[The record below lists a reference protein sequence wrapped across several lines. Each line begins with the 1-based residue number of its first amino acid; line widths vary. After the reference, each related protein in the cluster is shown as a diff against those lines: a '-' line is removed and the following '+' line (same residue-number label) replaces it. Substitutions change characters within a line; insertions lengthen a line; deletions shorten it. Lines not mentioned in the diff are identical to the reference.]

1 MGRHCSS
8 LEMMSAAAGQILRL
22 LLLFSICFA
31 CMRTSAVHAAEVRV
45 GNGVDFAAAVAKAAA
60 GDRIIVPNGVHTAID
75 VKIDKPLEI
84 TGQAGATLDGKGK
97 SQILIISAGNVVI
110 RGLTFIRSGMSYV
123 SDNAAIKATG
133 ISDLK
138 IENCSFRDNFFGIYL
153 AKSSNCIVRNC
164 SFKASGRLES
174 SSGNGIHQ
182 WYCRNSVIENNTIAG
197 HRDGIYL
204 EFSRNAIIRGNKS
217 LNNIRYGLHFMFSD
231 SCAYR
236 DNLFQENGAG
246 VAVMYSKFIT
256 MTGNIFRQNWGPAAY
271 GLLLKEIADSHIE
284 RNRIEGNTTGLY
296 ADGCNRN
303 TIHFNTFHRNG
314 WGVKIYANSSQNN
327 FKDNNFLSNT
337 FAVSTNSSSLQ
348 TNVFDANYWSEYTG
362 YDLNRDGFGD
372 AAHHPVRLFTI
383 LIERQPTS
391 LILLR
396 SLFIDLLDAAER
408 ALPVLTPQT
417 LADAHPRMKPKQ

>member
-1 MGRHCSS
+1 
-8 LEMMSAAAGQILRL
+8 MSVAARRVL
-22 LLLFSICFA
+22 LLSLLSSIFLI
-31 CMRTSAVHAAEVRV
+31 CMRASVAFAAEVRI
-45 GNGVDFAAAVAKAAA
+45 GSGADFASTIAGAAA
-60 GDRIIVPNGVHTAID
+60 GDKIIVQSGTYTAID
-75 VKIDKPLEI
+75 VKIDKQLEI
-84 TGQAGATLDGKGK
+84 TGQPGAILDGQGK
-97 SQILIISAGNVVI
+97 SQIFIVSANGVVI
-110 RGLTFIRSGMSYV
+110 RGLTFIRSAMSYV

-133 ISDLK
+133 VADLK
-138 IENCSFRDNFFGIYL
+138 IENCSFRDNFFSVYL
-153 AKSSNCIVRNC
+153 AKSSYCTVRNC
-164 SFKASGRLES
+164 DFKASGKLES

-182 WYCRNSVIENNTIAG
+182 WYCRNSVIENNTIVG

-231 SCAYR
+231 SCTYR

-246 VAVMYSKFIT
+246 VAVMYSRFIT
-256 MTGNIFRQNWGPAAY
+256 MTGNIFKQNWGPAAY

-284 RNRIEGNTTGLY
+284 RNRIEGNTIGLY

-303 TIHFNTFHRNG
+303 TIYFNTFHSNG

-327 FKDNNFLSNT
+327 FTDNNFLSNT

-348 TNVFDANYWSEYTG
+348 TNTFDANYWSEYTG

-372 AAHHPVRLFTI
+372 APHHPVRLFTI

-396 SLFIDLLDAAER
+396 SLFINLLDAAER
-408 ALPVLTPQT
+408 AMPALTPQT
-417 LADAHPRMKPKQ
+417 LVDARPRMKPKQ